1 MPWGK
6 LKGAQKLICV
16 ANHEVSTLQGKFC
29 EGPWVWVHIDHSP
42 ALALLRIN
50 VPPVLPFFVQ
60 KDQNKTRLIY
70 LT

>member
-1 MPWGK
+1 MPWEK

-29 EGPWVWVHIDHSP
+29 EGPWVWVHVDHSP

-50 VPPVLPFFVQ
+50 VSPVLPFSCSEASKQ
-60 KDQNKTRLIY
+60 KTFIY